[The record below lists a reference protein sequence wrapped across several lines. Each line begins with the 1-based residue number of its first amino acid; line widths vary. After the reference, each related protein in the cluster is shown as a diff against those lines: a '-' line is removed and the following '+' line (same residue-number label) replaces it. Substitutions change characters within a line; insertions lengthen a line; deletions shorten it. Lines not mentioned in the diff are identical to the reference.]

1 MMTVQRLDEDPNE
14 FRPSSGNEWPKG
26 EPKENWD
33 WEAGTP
39 LSWVLATTSRGGF
52 LFATSFRVEHSRAYR
67 EGAPK
72 AL

>member
-1 MMTVQRLDEDPNE
+1 MRKKTKFSDTLDFKCD
-14 FRPSSGNEWPKG
+14 NEWPKG

-67 EGAPK
+67 EGSLK